1 MSTRTL
7 ENILKEMSLLAL
19 EIGLLDRNDQA
30 SAIQALIYITSSL
43 QNHQITVAKSEGKPD
58 FTSTTSNSWLTN
70 NDVFV
75 NVNQEN
81 KVLEEDSNSTTQ
93 NQKNKNIKENPKH
106 TPTTSN
112 IDESDNVTIFKIS
125 ETNEQP
131 LYDCPKA
138 GCTEKFPQKLLYKHI
153 KSHTEKYICR
163 RLCKLEFQSQVSLNT
178 HNCERQHVQNIKT

>member
-43 QNHQITVAKSEGKPD
+43 QNHQIIVAKSEEKPD
-58 FTSTTSNSWLTN
+58 FSSSTSNSWLTN

-75 NVNQEN
+75 NVIQEN

-93 NQKNKNIKENPKH
+93 NQKWLLFA
-106 TPTTSN
+106 TSF
-112 IDESDNVTIFKIS
+112 S
-125 ETNEQP
+125 
-131 LYDCPKA
+131 
-138 GCTEKFPQKLLYKHI
+138 
-153 KSHTEKYICR
+153 KSH
-163 RLCKLEFQSQVSLNT
+163 
-178 HNCERQHVQNIKT
+178 